1 MNVSF
6 IFSEGFVFTN
16 DFFLI
21 FLLYNCFKKYY
32 ICTGSECFE
41 LYEKPLETPALDVSQ
56 AKKVMFMKETT
67 KSSLEFGSVEGCN
80 LLCIFLPYD

>member
-1 MNVSF
+1 MFLSF
-6 IFSEGFVFTN
+6 SQRVLYLQMS
-16 DFFLI
+16 FLI
-21 FLLYNCFKKYY
+21 FLLYNCLKKYY